1 MGEAKL
7 ELKQAIR
14 NRAYSNLNDL
24 IVGAVGL
31 LAGIL
36 LWFVFIP
43 ETVVIRSEV
52 HYFFRNPQF
61 TPRLWTLFILFNS
74 LMVIIEAL
82 FLTPTNEERL
92 KKRINLS
99 HIMQEF
105 FLVSLLLLVMVGF
118 VYLVPVLGY
127 LPTVAICFV
136 AALLCFG
143 YYKITH
149 VILLG
154 AVVPPALY
162 YFFVELL
169 NVYIR

>member
-1 MGEAKL
+1 MREAKL
-7 ELKQAIR
+7 DFRQMIR
-14 NRAYSNLNDL
+14 DRAYSNLNDL

-31 LAGIL
+31 LAGL
-36 LWFVFIP
+36 FLWFVFIP
-43 ETVVIRSEV
+43 ETVEIRSEV
-52 HYFFRNPQF
+52 HFFFRNPQF
-61 TPRLWTLFILFNS
+61 IPRLWTLFIMATS
-74 LMVIIEAL
+74 IMVVIEAL
-82 FLTPTNEERL
+82 FLTPASEERL
-92 KKRINLS
+92 KKKIDLS
-99 HIMQEF
+99 GIMKEF
-105 FLVSLLLLVMVGF
+105 FLVPMLLLVMIGF

-154 AVVPPALY
+154 AIIPPAMY